1 MIDIGIMRDTK
12 RNVVR
17 GASALVG
24 GAAVMALGIL
34 HPAAVAGTALALL
47 AALLSPPA
55 LLALLLR
62 AVKFRDRHAYFR
74 LARPALVQAFPPAA
88 FGNSSG
94 GRNVS

>member
-1 MIDIGIMRDTK
+1 MRDTK
-12 RNVVR
+12 GIGVR
-17 GASALVG
+17 RAPAVGA
-24 GAAVMALGIL
+24 GAASVALGIF
-34 HPAAVAGTALALL
+34 HPAAVAGTALALI

-62 AVKFRDRHAYFR
+62 VVKFRDRHAYFR